1 MDLTRRNFLRFLGLS
16 SGAGVLGNA
25 PRAHAARSP
34 VGSLDTFG
42 VLSDLSK
49 CVGCRSCEQ
58 ACNEANK
65 LPEPEIPFDDD
76 SVFDQIR
83 KPDVGAYTV
92 VNRYDNPKPGGD
104 PVYVKR
110 QCMHCNEPACASA
123 CLVGAFKKTPEG
135 AVTYNEKVCI
145 GCRYCIMACP
155 FYMPAYSYSSALSPA
170 VVKCAMC
177 HQRISKEGGVPACVE
192 ACPEEAIIF
201 GKRRD
206 LIHIAMERIKNDP
219 EYVDHIYGEREAGG
233 TSWMYISKVPFEK
246 LGFLTNIDATPPIS
260 HAKGFLWAVPLVLV
274 SWPALLMGFHEFS
287 KSNGKNEKNAATDT
301 RKKESR

>member
-16 SGAGVLGNA
+16 SGAGMLGR
-25 PRAHAARSP
+25 PRKSHAVRIPA
-34 VGSLDTFG
+34 GSDDRLG

-49 CVGCRSCEQ
+49 CVGCRVCEE

-65 LPEPEIPFDDD
+65 LPEPKIPFDEE
-76 SVFDQIR
+76 SIFEEIR
-83 KPDVGAYTV
+83 RPTVDAYTV
-92 VNRYDNPKPGGD
+92 VNRFPNPNPEGD

-123 CLVGAFKKTPEG
+123 CLVNAFTKTPEG
-135 AVTYNEKVCI
+135 SVIYNEKVCI

-155 FYMPAYSYSSALSPA
+155 FYIPAYSYSSAFRPA
-170 VVKCAMC
+170 VLKCTMC
-177 HQRISKEGGVPACVE
+177 YERISKEGGVPACVE
-192 ACPEEAIIF
+192 SCPEEAVIF

-206 LIHIAMERIKNDP
+206 LIHIAMERIRNDS
-219 EYVDHIYGEREAGG
+219 EYIDHIYGEREVGG

-246 LGFLTNIDATPPIS
+246 LGFPTNLETTPPIA

-274 SWPALLMGFHEFS
+274 TWPALLMGCHEFS
-287 KSNGKNEKNAATDT
+287 KSRDKHAGEAAVDLQE
-301 RKKESR
+301 KES

>member
-1 MDLTRRNFLRFLGLS
+1 MDLSRRNFLRFLGLS
-16 SGAGVLGNA
+16 SGAGLLGK
-25 PRAHAARSP
+25 PGKAHAVQSS
-34 VGSLDTFG
+34 VGSWSSFG

-49 CVGCRSCEQ
+49 CIGCRSCEQ

-65 LPEPEIPFDDD
+65 LPEPEIPFDDE
-76 SVFDQIR
+76 SVFEQKR
-83 KPDVGAYTV
+83 KPDVNAFTV
-92 VNRYDNPKPGGD
+92 VNRYPSSTPGGD

-135 AVTYNEKVCI
+135 SVIYNEKVCI

-155 FYMPAYSYSSALSPA
+155 FYIPAYSYSSALSPA
-170 VVKCAMC
+170 VRKCSMC
-177 HQRISKEGGVPACVE
+177 YERISKEGGVPACVE

-206 LIHIAMERIKNDP
+206 LIHTAMERIKNDS

-233 TSWMYISKVPFEK
+233 TSWMYISKVPFAK
-246 LGFLTNIDATPPIS
+246 LDFPTNIDATPPIA

-274 SWPALLMGFHEFS
+274 TWPALLMGFHEFS
-287 KSNGKNEKNAATDT
+287 KSQGKHDDKAVIDAKE
-301 RKKESR
+301 KES